1 MSRLNISALTLAL
14 LGSLALAGCAE
25 DNTTADI
32 DANTPATTA
41 ATEPVIDDTTTA
53 MDDSLQTTDEL
64 NDTSTMGD
72 VTNPYEDPT
81 LETQPDP
88 NDPTQMNDA
97 TDPTEPLPDNEPQQ

>member
-1 MSRLNISALTLAL
+1 MSRFNISALSLAL

-25 DNTTADI
+25 DTATADI

-53 MDDSLQTTDEL
+53 MDDSLQTTDDL
-64 NDTSTMGD
+64 SDTSTMGD
-72 VTNPYEDPT
+72 ATNPYQDPT
-81 LETQPDP
+81 LAPQPDP
-88 NDPTQMNDA
+88 NDPTRTNDV